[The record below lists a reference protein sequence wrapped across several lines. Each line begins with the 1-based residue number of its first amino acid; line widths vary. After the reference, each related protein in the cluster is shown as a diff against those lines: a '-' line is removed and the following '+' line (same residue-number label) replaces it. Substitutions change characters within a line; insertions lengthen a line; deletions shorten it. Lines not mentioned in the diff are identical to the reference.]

1 MKIVWK
7 YFAGSLLALLD
18 FIRATRKEGVILASF
33 GCEGFLGNYE
43 GEVRNHF
50 YMCAAGITIGSV
62 LADGSISACPSIRA
76 DYTQGNIYKDKFS
89 DVWFNRFQEFRKP
102 LSSLCR
108 ECQSCEH
115 EKYCAGGSRHC
126 FDYDNNK
133 QRVCFKDI
141 LF

>member
-76 DYTQGNIYKDKFS
+76 DYTQGNIYKDDFM
-89 DVWFNRFQEFRKP
+89 DVWRNRYQPFRNRNWMRKDTCAD
-102 LSSLCR
+102 CR
-108 ECQSCEH
+108 YW
-115 EKYCAGGSRHC
+115 KYCHGGGMHLR
-126 FDYDNNK
+126 DADGK
-133 QRVCFKDI
+133 LI
-141 LF
+141 LCHLDRL